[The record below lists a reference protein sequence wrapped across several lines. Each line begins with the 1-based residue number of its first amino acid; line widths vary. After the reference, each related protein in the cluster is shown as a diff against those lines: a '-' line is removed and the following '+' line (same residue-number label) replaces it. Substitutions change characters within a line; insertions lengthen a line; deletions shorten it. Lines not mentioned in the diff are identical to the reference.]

1 MNERFKGSTNDQAH
15 VHHFLSRRRHTFA
28 TVALDV
34 SPSCEFE
41 EMEGK
46 ENRGHVPESLRTRE
60 GKS

>member
-1 MNERFKGSTNDQAH
+1 MDERALQGLDQAH
-15 VHHFLSRRRHTFA
+15 VLRFLSRQRHTFA

-34 SPSCEFE
+34 RSSCELE